1 MTYVAYLTYLENQNE
16 VKILLSYLQLQ
27 NDSDNNDTFERI
39 KYITDDNGK
48 VQFYTL
54 SDVKAFLKTTTAK
67 DFFHKHTS
75 HLLPSRLTWLKN
87 INYLNN
93 ATVDYKYIDF
103 SKFKSINTYAD
114 LCHLSKKAYHN
125 LLDDMNSYL
134 QTLPNSVFKVVLT
147 KGYDDNLY
155 TFASDNIHSG
165 NTTILASSSEFDNM
179 FNAYL
184 TPDVEMIIREMKD
197 EIIQDLSLFA
207 ATQFLKL
214 LIIPD
219 LSYRKSDV
227 DLGSK

>member
-1 MTYVAYLTYLENQNE
+1 MAYLTYLENQNE
-16 VKILLSYLQLQ
+16 VKMLLSYLQ
-27 NDSDNNDTFERI
+27 NDFDNNDTFERI

-67 DFFHKHTS
+67 DFLHKHTS

-93 ATVDYKYIDF
+93 ATVDYEYIDF

-125 LLDDMNSYL
+125 LLNDMNSYL

-147 KGYDDNLY
+147 KGHDDNLY

-165 NTTILASSSEFDNM
+165 NTTILASSGEFNNM

-227 DLGSK
+227 DSGSK

>member
-16 VKILLSYLQLQ
+16 VKMLLSYLQ
-27 NDSDNNDTFERI
+27 NDFDNNDTFERI

-67 DFFHKHTS
+67 DFLHKHTS

-93 ATVDYKYIDF
+93 ATVDYEYIDF

-125 LLDDMNSYL
+125 VLNDMNSYL

-147 KGYDDNLY
+147 KGHDDNLY

-165 NTTILASSSEFDNM
+165 NTTILASSGEFNNM

-227 DLGSK
+227 DSGSK